1 MPIKPDPDNPDLMVY
16 VKREYNL
23 PKKEWVDLTDDEIL
37 DMFDVSRA
45 LESDR
50 NVNILLS
57 DARKLLDAVKE
68 KNT

>member
-23 PKKEWVDLTDDEIL
+23 PKKEWVNLTVEERETLRDAYQDSFSGLISAVQML
-37 DMFDVSRA
+37 
-45 LESDR
+45 LE
-50 NVNILLS
+50 
-57 DARKLLDAVKE
+57 E